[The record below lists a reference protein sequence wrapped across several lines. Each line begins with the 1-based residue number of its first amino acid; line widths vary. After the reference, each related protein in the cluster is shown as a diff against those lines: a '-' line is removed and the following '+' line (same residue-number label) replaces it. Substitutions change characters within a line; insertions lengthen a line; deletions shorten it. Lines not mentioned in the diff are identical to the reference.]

1 MGSDKSFDT
10 LLNKY
15 NILLAQ
21 TRDLKEHYSKSSKY
35 YIRLQRLFRQM
46 TFAFWIRGL
55 NMMKTPRK
63 IQKNAICN
71 ICVMRWKL

>member
-1 MGSDKSFDT
+1 MRNEVKMCF
-10 LLNKY
+10 
-15 NILLAQ
+15 
-21 TRDLKEHYSKSSKY
+21 HYSKSSKY